1 MARFVCKPTV
11 GGNNIETY
19 KIAATITD
27 LDIDK
32 PVKLSA
38 TDKVA
43 LCADGDAIYGFIVS
57 VEPNLADGDKIV
69 GVQIDGR
76 KYVILSGAAA
86 VGTLVEAAAN
96 EAAGVA
102 KAGAYGI
109 VSVHVAV
116 TTTTDTLAASTFSKN
131 WRVIS
136 GTGLDTSTALI
147 EKQ

>member
-11 GGNNIETY
+11 GGNNIETF
-19 KIAATITD
+19 KIAAAITD
-27 LDIDK
+27 VDIDK

-43 LCADGDAIYGFIVS
+43 LAGAGEEIYGFIVS

-69 GVQIDGR
+69 GVQVDGR

-96 EAAGVA
+96 EAAGTA
-102 KAGAYGI
+102 KAGDYGI
-109 VSVHVAV
+109 VSVHAV
-116 TTTTDTLAASTFSKN
+116 DTTTTVTLAATTFSKN